1 MSFSI
6 IYGFIAFS
14 NKRVGIIG
22 KGRGRIITIWLG
34 IEEQPTGKFL
44 PSLPYAGG
52 DSGVIELLPTVWR
65 IQWREQDVTVA
76 IRIF

>member
-14 NKRVGIIG
+14 NKRVGIID

-52 DSGVIELLPTVWR
+52 DSG
-65 IQWREQDVTVA
+65 
-76 IRIF
+76 